1 MTLSVVAAFLAKSS
15 SFYNPI
21 VYVFTV
27 KKFRLEIVEVL
38 RCAVSKEANATMA
51 THLVLNDVKRPFE
64 GRKGV

>member
-1 MTLSVVAAFLAKSS
+1 MIFSVVAAFLTKSS
-15 SFYNPI
+15 SFFNPI

-27 KKFRLEIVEVL
+27 KRFKLEMVEVL

-51 THLVLNDVKRPFE
+51 THLVLNDVKRPFD